1 MCEELGISTGESS
14 GVWRS
19 YESQVNYGTGET
31 LPVTKR
37 EVVFPWNRMFEV
49 DVKAQ

>member
-1 MCEELGISTGESS
+1 VKNLESVQENPLVY
-14 GVWRS
+14 GDR

-37 EVVFPWNRMFEV
+37 EVAFPWNRMFEV